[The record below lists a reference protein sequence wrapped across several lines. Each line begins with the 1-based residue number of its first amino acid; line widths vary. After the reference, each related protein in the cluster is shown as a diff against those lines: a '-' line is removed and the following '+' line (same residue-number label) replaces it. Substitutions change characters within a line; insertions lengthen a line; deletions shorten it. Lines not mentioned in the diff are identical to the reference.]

1 MAIAHAHIHQGTDYL
16 SVTRESSFAA
26 NVYGETRKAKPVRI
40 VQKPVTPHCIEI
52 TPVFV
57 GIAG

>member
-1 MAIAHAHIHQGTDYL
+1 MAIAQAHPGTDYL
-16 SVTRESSFAA
+16 SVAHESSFAVNA
-26 NVYGETRKAKPVRI
+26 YCETRKAKPVRL
-40 VQKPVTPHCIEI
+40 VQKPATPRGIEI

>member
-1 MAIAHAHIHQGTDYL
+1 MALAHAHSGTDYL
-16 SVTRESSFAA
+16 SVTREPSFAVNA
-26 NVYGETRKAKPVRI
+26 YGETRKAKPVRL
-40 VQKPVTPHCIEI
+40 VQKPATPRCIEI

>member
-1 MAIAHAHIHQGTDYL
+1 MAIAHAHPGTDYL
-16 SVTRESSFAA
+16 SVTHESSFAVNA
-26 NVYGETRKAKPVRI
+26 YGETRKAKPVRM
-40 VQKPVTPHCIEI
+40 VKNPVAPRCIES

>member
-1 MAIAHAHIHQGTDYL
+1 MAIAHAHPGTDYL
-16 SVTRESSFAA
+16 SVTRESSFAVNA
-26 NVYGETRKAKPVRI
+26 YGETRKAKPVRM

-52 TPVFV
+52 TPAFV

>member
-1 MAIAHAHIHQGTDYL
+1 MAIAHAHIHPGTDYL
-16 SVTRESSFAA
+16 SVTREYSFAA